1 MQHKVKRISAIA
13 MALFF
18 LFLTTEQANAS
29 TNVGF
34 VESDA
39 PLNVRDQPSEQ
50 GTIIGKLEPG
60 HQVEYFLTSTDWL
73 KITYGGQVGYV
84 NNAFISDAV
93 KQSTSQAS
101 TEVKQAVVN
110 SSGGLNVRSSPSSSE
125 SIVGQLPSGTQVD
138 YVERQDGWAQ
148 VTFNGTTGFIHT
160 DYLQSSSEAS
170 PPPAPA
176 VPVVNTSSNQGNIRV
191 VLDAGH
197 GGNDPGAVANGVQE
211 KQVTK
216 AYKDQVKRTLEAE
229 GIDVIETRTGDEF
242 VSLANRVNQA
252 NQAQADL
259 FLSIHA
265 NSFADPSVGGFET
278 HYYQS
283 SQEATVINRE
293 IGRLNS
299 GNQMR
304 GTYQSNFQVLRDT
317 AIPAVLIEVGYLTN
331 HADSQLVQTSQ
342 HQQEVSEAVRRAIQQ
357 LY

>member
-1 MQHKVKRISAIA
+1 MQRTLTIIGTMSI
-13 MALFF
+13 MIFF
-18 LFLTTEQANAS
+18 LILTGEKAEAS
-29 TNVGF
+29 TNVGV

-73 KITYGGQVGYV
+73 KITYAGQVGYV
-84 NNAFISDAV
+84 NHAFISDAAT
-93 KQSTSQAS
+93 QSTSQAS

-110 SSGGLNVRSSPSSSE
+110 SSGGLNVRSGPSSSD
-125 SIVGQLPSGTQVD
+125 SIVGQLSGGTQID

-148 VTFNGTTGFIHT
+148 VTFNGTTGFIHM

-170 PPPAPA
+170 PAPAPPA
-176 VPVVNTSSNQGNIRV
+176 VNMNSTPGNIRV

-197 GGNDPGAVANGVQE
+197 GGYDPGAVANGIQE
-211 KQVTK
+211 KHVAK
-216 AYKDQVKRTLEAE
+216 AYKDQVKRTLEAD
-229 GIDVIETRTGDEF
+229 GIDVVETRTSDEF
-242 VSLANRVNQA
+242 VSLASRVNQA

-283 SQEATVINRE
+283 SREATVINRE
-293 IGRLNS
+293 ISRLNT
-299 GNQMR
+299 GNRMR

-331 HADSQLVQTSQ
+331 QADAQLVQTSQ
-342 HQQEVSEAVRRAIQQ
+342 HQQEVSEAVRRAVQQ

>member
-1 MQHKVKRISAIA
+1 MVQRTLRFIGIMSVMI
-13 MALFF
+13 LF
-18 LFLTTEQANAS
+18 LFLNGERAEAS

-50 GTIIGKLEPG
+50 GAIIGKLEPG

-73 KITYGGQVGYV
+73 KITYAGQVGYV
-84 NNAFISDAV
+84 NNAFISDAATR
-93 KQSTSQAS
+93 STSQAS

-110 SSGGLNVRSSPSSSE
+110 SSGGLNVRSGPSSSD
-125 SIVGQLPSGTQVD
+125 SIFGQLSGGTQVD

-148 VTFNGTTGFIHT
+148 VTFNGTTGFIHM

-170 PPPAPA
+170 PAPA
-176 VPVVNTSSNQGNIRV
+176 APVVNTSSNQGNVRV

-197 GGNDPGAVANGVQE
+197 GGNDPGAVANGLQE

-216 AYKDQVKRTLEAE
+216 AYKDQVKRTLEAD

-304 GTYQSNFQVLRDT
+304 GTYQSNFQVLRDSSV
-317 AIPAVLIEVGYLTN
+317 PAVLIEVGYLTN
-331 HADSQLVQTSQ
+331 QTDAQLVQTNQ
-342 HQQEVSEAVRRAIQQ
+342 HQQEVSEAVRRAVQQ